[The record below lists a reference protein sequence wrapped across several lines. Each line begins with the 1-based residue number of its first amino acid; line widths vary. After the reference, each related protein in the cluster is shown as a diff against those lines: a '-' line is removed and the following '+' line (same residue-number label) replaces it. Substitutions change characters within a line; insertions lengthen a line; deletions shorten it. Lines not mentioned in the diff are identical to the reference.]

1 MARRE
6 VRISE
11 PAGTRRARGLRKATS
26 RRRRSGDRATPA
38 RECDNPVRP
47 ALHRDGA
54 AARWRAAEPS
64 ARLTPGCEKERD
76 MLNHHDDR
84 PPGALAHGATKPSD
98 IERVRGDI
106 ARAQQR
112 VARGLKAASTHDG

>member
-1 MARRE
+1 
-6 VRISE
+6 
-11 PAGTRRARGLRKATS
+11 
-26 RRRRSGDRATPA
+26 
-38 RECDNPVRP
+38 
-47 ALHRDGA
+47 
-54 AARWRAAEPS
+54 
-64 ARLTPGCEKERD
+64 

-112 VARGLKAASTHDG
+112 VARGLQAASTHDGQRASTRAALPGVRIAATAGPCTPPLSLPANRPTGHARATT